1 MTFLYPK
8 LLWLAVIIPLLLAYY
23 IWVGRRSATLS
34 VSTLGKRRMPR
45 TLRYWLRPLPIMV
58 RVAAIAMLIIALA
71 RPVET
76 EHNKKVSVEGIDIVL
91 AVDVSTSML
100 AKDFKPDRLEVA
112 KRIAS
117 TFIADREAD
126 RFSLVAFAGEAYTL
140 TPITADRGVV
150 QTLMGNLRS
159 GVVEDGTALGNG
171 LATAL
176 NRLRDSEARSKVVVL
191 LTDGVNNAGQISPM
205 MAAEIARDMGVKL
218 YTIGVGSMD
227 KAPYP
232 YQDIF
237 GNYQEI
243 LVDVE
248 IDEELLTEMA
258 DITGGQYF
266 RATDEEALKS
276 IYDKINS
283 MEKSEVQVMETFRHN
298 ELFEPWLVLGLLLL
312 ALEFIISRI
321 VLKQSIIATRT
332 PSAPYSAIRSS
343 GSGELPSCFDILR
356 PILSRTIP
364 VKYTLP
370 NGFSPRYS

>member
-45 TLRYWLRPLPIMV
+45 TLRYWLRPLPIMA

-76 EHNKKVSVEGIDIVL
+76 EHNRKISVEGIDIVL

-176 NRLRDSEARSKVVVL
+176 NRLRDSEAKSKVVVL

-248 IDEELLTEMA
+248 IDEELLTKMA

-321 VLKQSIIATRT
+321 VLNR
-332 PSAPYSAIRSS
+332 
-343 GSGELPSCFDILR
+343 
-356 PILSRTIP
+356 IP
-364 VKYTLP
+364 
-370 NGFSPRYS
+370 

>member
-76 EHNKKVSVEGIDIVL
+76 EHNKKVSVEGIDIVM
-91 AVDVSTSML
+91 AVDISGSML
-100 AKDFKPDRLEVA
+100 AKDFKPDRLEAA

-117 TFIADREAD
+117 TFIADRESD

-232 YQDIF
+232 YYDIF

-298 ELFEPWLVLGLLLL
+298 ELFESWLVLGLLLL

-321 VLKQSIIATRT
+321 VLNR
-332 PSAPYSAIRSS
+332 
-343 GSGELPSCFDILR
+343 
-356 PILSRTIP
+356 IP
-364 VKYTLP
+364 
-370 NGFSPRYS
+370 

>member
-76 EHNKKVSVEGIDIVL
+76 EHNKKVSIEGIDIVM
-91 AVDVSTSML
+91 AVDISSSML
-100 AKDFKPDRLEVA
+100 AKDFKPDRLEAA

-117 TFIADREAD
+117 TFIADRESD

-205 MAAEIARDMGVKL
+205 KAAEIARDMGVKL

-232 YQDIF
+232 YPDIY

-298 ELFEPWLVLGLLLL
+298 ELFESWLVLGLLLL

-321 VLKQSIIATRT
+321 VLNR
-332 PSAPYSAIRSS
+332 
-343 GSGELPSCFDILR
+343 
-356 PILSRTIP
+356 IP
-364 VKYTLP
+364 
-370 NGFSPRYS
+370 

>member
-1 MTFLYPK
+1 
-8 LLWLAVIIPLLLAYY
+8 
-23 IWVGRRSATLS
+23 
-34 VSTLGKRRMPR
+34 
-45 TLRYWLRPLPIMV
+45 
-58 RVAAIAMLIIALA
+58 
-71 RPVET
+71 
-76 EHNKKVSVEGIDIVL
+76 
-91 AVDVSTSML
+91 
-100 AKDFKPDRLEVA
+100 
-112 KRIAS
+112 
-117 TFIADREAD
+117 
-126 RFSLVAFAGEAYTL
+126 VAFAGEAYTL
-140 TPITADRGVV
+140 TPITVDRSEV
-150 QTLMGNLRS
+150 QTQMGNLRC

-176 NRLRDSEARSKVVVL
+176 NRLRDSEAKSKIVVL

-266 RATDEEALKS
+266 RATDKEALKS

-283 MEKSEVQVMETFRHN
+283 MEKSDVQIMDNYHHK
-298 ELFEPWLVLGLLLL
+298 ELFEGWLLVGLLLL
-312 ALEFIISRI
+312 AIEFFISRI
-321 VLKQSIIATRT
+321 VLNR
-332 PSAPYSAIRSS
+332 
-343 GSGELPSCFDILR
+343 
-356 PILSRTIP
+356 IP
-364 VKYTLP
+364 
-370 NGFSPRYS
+370 